1 MKKAILSLAIAALAF
16 SSLPAFAQAP
26 GNNDGKSCKN
36 PTECAQ
42 ARKGGPE
49 KGPKA
54 SNPFE
59 GIELTDAQKSSLEA
73 LRTKRAEACKAARA
87 EKQKSDSARMAT
99 RQADRKAKARA
110 RLDEVKAILTPEQY
124 VVYLE
129 NIVIDQPAPRH
140 GQGDKARR
148 DNGKKGGKDGRKDG
162 QRRGPRPE
170 GQAPQAP
177 QAPQAR

>member
-26 GNNDGKSCKN
+26 DNNGKACEN
-36 PTECAQ
+36 PTECTQ
-42 ARKGGPE
+42 ARKGRHDN
-49 KGPKA
+49 GPKA

-59 GIELTDAQKSSLEA
+59 GITLTDAQKASLEA

-99 RQADRKAKARA
+99 RKAERKAKARA

-140 GQGDKARR
+140 DQGDKARR
-148 DNGKKGGKDGRKDG
+148 SHGNNGGKDGRKDG
-162 QRRGPRPE
+162 HRRGPRPE
-170 GQAPQAP
+170 GQAPQA
-177 QAPQAR
+177 R